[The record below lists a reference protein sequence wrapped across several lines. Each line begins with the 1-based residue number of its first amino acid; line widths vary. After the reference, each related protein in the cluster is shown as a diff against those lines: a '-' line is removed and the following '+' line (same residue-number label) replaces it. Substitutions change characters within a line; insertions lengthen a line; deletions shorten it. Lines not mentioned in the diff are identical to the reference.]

1 MTTLDFRNDII
12 GSRLWT
18 INFYREQ
25 LKYFAKV
32 GLGNRTHHDVKV
44 TKELIAVTEKRL
56 EQLSTIYD
64 SSLTA
69 DGLRHRKRK
78 ATRSVLNGQTTNGNG
93 ATASSRMQDNGNPR
107 HERDKT

>member
-1 MTTLDFRNDII
+1 MDVITADVI

-25 LKYFAKV
+25 LKHFAKV
-32 GLGNRTHHDVKV
+32 GLGNKTQHDVKV
-44 TKELIAVTEKRL
+44 TKELIAITKKRL
-56 EQLSTIYD
+56 AQLTVIYD

-69 DGLRHRKRK
+69 DGLRHRKHRVK
-78 ATRSVLNGQTTNGNG
+78 RSLNGQQNHTNGNG

-107 HERDKT
+107 HARNKS

>member
-1 MTTLDFRNDII
+1 MDIVTADVI

-44 TKELIAVTEKRL
+44 TEELIAVTKKRL

-69 DGLRHRKRK
+69 DGLRHRKYK
-78 ATRSVLNGQTTNGNG
+78 ATRRLFNGQQHTNGNG

-107 HERDKT
+107 HARDKT

>member
-1 MTTLDFRNDII
+1 MITNDVI

-25 LKYFAKV
+25 LKYFARV
-32 GLGNRTHHDVKV
+32 GLGNRTQNDVKV

-69 DGLRHRKRK
+69 DGLRHRKYK
-78 ATRSVLNGQTTNGNG
+78 ATRSINGQNHTNGNG

-107 HERDKT
+107 HARNKS

>member
-1 MTTLDFRNDII
+1 MDIATNDVI

-44 TKELIAVTEKRL
+44 TEELIAVTKKRL

-69 DGLRHRKRK
+69 DGLRHRKHRVK
-78 ATRSVLNGQTTNGNG
+78 RSLNGQQNHTNGNG
-93 ATASSRMQDNGNPR
+93 ATASSRMQNNGNSR
-107 HERDKT
+107 HARDKT

>member
-1 MTTLDFRNDII
+1 MDLAINNII

-25 LKYFAKV
+25 LKHFAKV
-32 GLGNRTHHDVKV
+32 GLGNKTQHDVKV
-44 TKELIAVTEKRL
+44 TSELIAITKKRL
-56 EQLSTIYD
+56 AQLTVIYD

-69 DGLRHRKRK
+69 DGLRHRKIRAK
-78 ATRSVLNGQTTNGNG
+78 RSLNGQQKANNNG

-107 HERDKT
+107 HERSKS